1 MSSSVTMTLAELMF
15 NENSGL
21 AKTWANLVKQGLYT
35 LDQVPN
41 LSNLREIVQKMVEGG
56 ESE

>member
-1 MSSSVTMTLAELMF
+1 MF

-41 LSNLREIVQKMVEGG
+41 LSNLREVVQKMVEGG

>member
-1 MSSSVTMTLAELMF
+1 MF

>member
-1 MSSSVTMTLAELMF
+1 MF
-15 NENSGL
+15 NENRGL

>member
-1 MSSSVTMTLAELMF
+1 MF

-21 AKTWANLVKQGLYT
+21 AKTWANLVKQGIYT

-41 LSNLREIVQKMVEGG
+41 LSNLREVVQKMVEGG